1 MTELRVLIFVS
12 YPFAKIAGNLRTLLY
27 ILRFAPAHGIRCVVV
42 APFDTELSEHVRA
55 LGAEWIVVPP
65 PASINRYGGQVLR
78 ESLWARLRSSID
90 LLRYNMRIRRLIRE
104 QRIDLVYCDGIRSMM
119 FTGLGGLLARVPRV
133 MYMNGQ
139 FDNPL
144 LDRIGMML
152 ATRLLF
158 ICEANRDDRYPE
170 MIRRY
175 ADKIGIV
182 GYGLDLDDIRQAEA
196 RGPAVGGVRAGLGI
210 ACVGQLY
217 EPKGVH
223 WLIEAFGRVAPKYP
237 DATLYLIGDPVVR
250 EHEPYVDELR
260 SQIARLGLD
269 DRVVFTG
276 WRDDALAVVSRLDI
290 LVHPSRSEGF
300 GRAVLEAMALG
311 KPVIASAVGGLRELV
326 DHGHNGYLVK
336 VGDVYAIANHLDALL
351 GNETLRRRLGAAA
364 RDTVHRDYEVEGK
377 VAQLSRILND
387 VALQCA

>member
-42 APFDTELSEHVRA
+42 APFDTELSERVRA

-196 RGPAVGGVRAGLGI
+196 RGPAVDGVRAGLGI
-210 ACVGQLY
+210 VCVGQLY

-237 DATLYLIGDPVVR
+237 DATLYLVGDPVVR
-250 EHEPYVDELR
+250 EYEPYVDELR
-260 SQIARLGLD
+260 SQIARLGLG

-276 WRDDALAVVSRLDI
+276 WRDDALALVSRLDI

-311 KPVIASAVGGLRELV
+311 KPVIASRVGGLRELI
-326 DHGHNGYLVK
+326 HNSVSGYLVEPA
-336 VGDVYAIANHLDALL
+336 DVASIAARLDTLL
-351 GNETLRRRLGAAA
+351 GDAQARATIARAAKA
-364 RDTVHRDYEVEGK
+364 TVEAGYQIDDKVEEMYRIWRES
-377 VAQLSRILND
+377 VAS
-387 VALQCA
+387 